1 MTRPASRL
9 SRLAPAL
16 ACAWALACAG
26 TALAQPEE
34 FIVDATHAYSHFEVV
49 HLGISTYRGR
59 LGVKSGL
66 VVLDPDT
73 GTGTIDIVIDPAT
86 VSTGYERL
94 DAILRGDDLLNVERF
109 PAVLFRANILSF
121 DKGALRSA
129 QGELTF
135 LGVKRP
141 IALSVERFG
150 CTRKPF
156 LVQYRCGAD
165 AVAVFKRSDFG
176 MTSYQTWVSDE
187 VTVRVQIEAVRR
199 EKAPEAQGG
208 N

>member
-1 MTRPASRL
+1 MPPASRAG
-9 SRLAPAL
+9 RLAAAL
-16 ACAWALACAG
+16 SCAG
-26 TALAQPEE
+26 ALSCAPGAQAAPEE
-34 FIVDATHAYSHFEVV
+34 FIVDTTHAFSHFEVV

-59 LGVKSGL
+59 LGVKSGTI
-66 VVLDPDT
+66 VLDADT
-73 GTGTIDIVIDPAT
+73 GTGSIDVVIDPAT
-86 VSTGYERL
+86 VSTGYEKL
-94 DAILRGDDLLNVERF
+94 DAILRGEDLLNSERF
-109 PAVLFRANILSF
+109 PMVTFRASILAF
-121 DKGALRSA
+121 DNGALRTA

-141 IALSVERFG
+141 VALTVERFG

-165 AVAVFKRSDFG
+165 ATAVFKRSDFG
-176 MTSYQTWVSDE
+176 MTAYQTWVSDE

-199 EKAPEAQGG
+199 EREAEPRGV

>member
-1 MTRPASRL
+1 MPPASRPCRFAAAL
-9 SRLAPAL
+9 S
-16 ACAWALACAG
+16 CAG
-26 TALAQPEE
+26 ALSCAPGAQAAPEE
-34 FIVDATHAYSHFEVV
+34 FIVDTTHAFSHFEVV

-59 LGVKSGL
+59 LGVKSGTI
-66 VVLDPDT
+66 VLDAET
-73 GTGTIDIVIDPAT
+73 GTGSIDIVIDSAT
-86 VSTGYERL
+86 VSTGYEKL
-94 DAILRGDDLLNVERF
+94 DAILRAEDLLDTGRF
-109 PAVLFRANILSF
+109 PVIAFRAGSLAF
-121 DKGALRSA
+121 DKGALRTA

-141 IALSVERFG
+141 VVLTVERFG

-165 AVAVFKRSDFG
+165 ATAVFKRSDFG
-176 MTSYQTWVSDE
+176 MTAYQTWVSDE

-199 EKAPEAQGG
+199 EQEAEPRGV

>member
-1 MTRPASRL
+1 MRPASNAP
-9 SRLAPAL
+9 RLAAAVAVATAIAAGLPAR
-16 ACAWALACAG
+16 AAN
-26 TALAQPEE
+26 EE

-59 LGVKSGL
+59 LGVKSGTIL
-66 VVLDPDT
+66 LDPAT
-73 GTGTIDIVIDPAT
+73 GTGSIDVVVDPAT
-86 VSTGYERL
+86 VSTGYEKL
-94 DAILRGDDLLNVERF
+94 DAILRGEDLLNTERF
-109 PAVLFRANILSF
+109 PLVTFRANILAF
-121 DKGALRSA
+121 DKGALRTA

-135 LGVKRP
+135 LGVTRP
-141 IALSVERFG
+141 VALNVERFG

-165 AVAVFKRSDFG
+165 ATAVFKRSDFG

-199 EKAPEAQGG
+199 EQAPEPQGG

>member
-1 MTRPASRL
+1 MRL
-9 SRLAPAL
+9 PVNRVSRLAAAL
-16 ACAWALACAG
+16 SCAG
-26 TALAQPEE
+26 AISLSPGAQAAPEE
-34 FIVDATHAYSHFEVV
+34 FIVDTTHAFSHFEVV

-59 LGVKSGL
+59 LRVKSGTI
-66 VVLDPDT
+66 VLDADS
-73 GTGTIDIVIDPAT
+73 GAGTIDVAIDPAT

-94 DAILRGDDLLNVERF
+94 DAILRAEDLLDTERF
-109 PAVLFRANILSF
+109 PVITFRASLLAF
-121 DKGALRSA
+121 DKGALRTA

-141 IALSVERFG
+141 VALSIERFG

-176 MTSYQTWVSDE
+176 MTSYQAWVSDE
-187 VTVRVQIEAVRR
+187 VTVRIQVEAVRR
-199 EKAPEAQGG
+199 EPAAEPQGG

>member
-1 MTRPASRL
+1 MPPASRPC
-9 SRLAPAL
+9 RLAAALSCAGAL
-16 ACAWALACAG
+16 ACAPGAHAA
-26 TALAQPEE
+26 PEE
-34 FIVDATHAYSHFEVV
+34 FIVDTTHAFSHFEVV

-59 LGVKSGL
+59 LGVKSGTI
-66 VVLDPDT
+66 VLDADT
-73 GTGTIDIVIDPAT
+73 GTGRIDVVIDPAT
-86 VSTGYERL
+86 VSTGYEKL
-94 DAILRGDDLLNVERF
+94 DAILRGEDLLDSERF
-109 PAVLFRANILSF
+109 PMVTFRASILAF
-121 DKGALRSA
+121 DNGALRTA

-141 IALSVERFG
+141 VLLTVERFG

-165 AVAVFKRSDFG
+165 ATAVFKRSDFG
-176 MTSYQTWVSDE
+176 MTAYQTWVSDE

-199 EKAPEAQGG
+199 EPEAQPRGV

>member
-1 MTRPASRL
+1 MRRASSASRAAAALVFAGAL
-9 SRLAPAL
+9 SGGSLARA
-16 ACAWALACAG
+16 A
-26 TALAQPEE
+26 PEE
-34 FIVDATHAYSHFEVV
+34 FVVDTTHTFSHFEVV

-59 LGVKSGL
+59 LGAKSGSIVL
-66 VVLDPDT
+66 DAETGVGSIDVVL
-73 GTGTIDIVIDPAT
+73 DPAT
-86 VSTGYERL
+86 VSTGYGKL
-94 DAILRGDDLLNVERF
+94 DAILRGEDLLDVERF
-109 PAVLFRANILSF
+109 PLATFRANILAF
-121 DKGALRSA
+121 DKGALRTA

-141 IALSVERFG
+141 VVLNVERFG

-199 EKAPEAQGG
+199 ELAPEPQGA